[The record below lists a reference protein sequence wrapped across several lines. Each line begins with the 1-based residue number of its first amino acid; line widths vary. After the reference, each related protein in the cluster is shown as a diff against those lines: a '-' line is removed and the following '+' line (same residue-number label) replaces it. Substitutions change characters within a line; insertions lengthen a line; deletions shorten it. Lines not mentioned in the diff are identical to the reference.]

1 AARATPRARLVP
13 ARPTRPQRARRP
25 ARERG
30 PGRRLTGAAVMVLA
44 VAAALLAAASLRL
57 PSLVSALLAA
67 YLALVGEEGLVTLA
81 LSPVHAVRAGWL
93 AAAEAVLAGAA
104 AAAWWARG
112 RPGLPA
118 PAPAVRAAARD
129 PLTLGAL
136 ALLAC
141 VLGYELLL
149 ALTVPPNNWDSLTYH
164 LARAAA
170 WAQHGGIEWVANA
183 PSDRLNEYQPLAEQ
197 ENLFLFAATGTD
209 ALYAFPQYV
218 AQLAALVAVYGAAR
232 RLGFGVRASA
242 GSACVLATFSLVA
255 LEATTAQNDLVAASL
270 VAAAA
275 CLALGPAGGEWALAG
290 AAAGLGLG
298 AKLTTALVWPAL
310 ALLAAARGR
319 RRRRV
324 RRRRHVGLRARRR
337 AHGARAR
344 LRRLPAPAHDRAV
357 VPGQP
362 PRGAARALPD
372 ARPLV
377 GVRRARRRARSARR
391 RRRRRGGRGR
401 VPRRRRGAAGGAR
414 RRRGRPAARRPCAR
428 ARGGRRLL
436 VRGRH
441 EPQRERGLRGVRAAR
456 RGAAAR
462 GRPLGPGRVRP
473 RARRPAAARARARAA
488 VVPRPAHARVG
499 VQPVPDPL
507 RARGRR
513 ARGAARRALLPRRR
527 RERGSARRRRRGRV
541 RDAARRP
548 YEAVR
553 GAPVAVHAGAG
564 ARLDVAAAGAA
575 GARRVRAAR
584 AARRLR
590 RGDRRRRRAVVRALG
605 PRPRPAR
612 LLPAGARR
620 AAAGLPR
627 RRLLRRRERRRR
639 RAVGRPVRVG
649 RLDRAAARELLAARR
664 RPARRRR
671 LRRLS
676 GARAGERPRRRAVG
690 AGSPRGLP
698 LAAPAPAGVAGVEHV
713 GIGGLGRRPSRDV
726 DAVALH
732 VEVVLS
738 LERVVVVQPVGR
750 ADGVGV
756 VEGAGRVGVAA
767 WHGCRGAAGRPLHL
781 AGERRARTQTRD

>member
-1 AARATPRARLVP
+1 RARGRGRHRARRARGDDRRCHEQRRRVPGARRRAREGARAVGLGGRRRLRLGAARQADARGVPREERGPARALARGGAARATPRARLVP
-13 ARPTRPQRARRP
+13 ARPPRPQRARRP

-129 PLTLGAL
+129 PLALG
-136 ALLAC
+136 AC

-298 AKLTTALVWPAL
+298 AQLTTALVWPAL

-319 RRRRV
+319 RVAVRV
-324 RRRRHVGLRARRR
+324 AGAAAVAFAAVGMWGYVLDVAHTGHVLGYGVSRHQHTTGPSFPGSLRVGLHVLYRMLDLSSVSDALGV
-337 AHGARAR
+337 ALAALG
-344 LRRLPAPAHDRAV
+344 
-357 VPGQP
+357 
-362 PRGAARALPD
+362 GAAGA
-372 ARPLV
+372 AA
-377 GVRRARRRARSARR
+377 GAAAF
-391 RRRRRGGRGR
+391 RGG
-401 VPRRRRGAAGGAR
+401 GGAR

-456 RGAAAR
+456 RGAAA
-462 GRPLGPGRVRP
+462 
-473 RARRPAAARARARAA
+473 
-488 VVPRPAHARVG
+488 
-499 VQPVPDPL
+499 Q
-507 RARGRR
+507 
-513 ARGAARRALLPRRR
+513 
-527 RERGSARRRRRGRV
+527 
-541 RDAARRP
+541 
-548 YEAVR
+548 
-553 GAPVAVHAGAG
+553 
-564 ARLDVAAAGAA
+564 
-575 GARRVRAAR
+575 
-584 AARRLR
+584 
-590 RGDRRRRRAVVRALG
+590 
-605 PRPRPAR
+605 
-612 LLPAGARR
+612 
-620 AAAGLPR
+620 
-627 RRLLRRRERRRR
+627 
-639 RAVGRPVRVG
+639 
-649 RLDRAAARELLAARR
+649 
-664 RPARRRR
+664 
-671 LRRLS
+671 
-676 GARAGERPRRRAVG
+676 
-690 AGSPRGLP
+690 
-698 LAAPAPAGVAGVEHV
+698 
-713 GIGGLGRRPSRDV
+713 I
-726 DAVALH
+726 
-732 VEVVLS
+732 
-738 LERVVVVQPVGR
+738 GR
-750 ADGVGV
+750 A
-756 VEGAGRVGVAA
+756 
-767 WHGCRGAAGRPLHL
+767 H
-781 AGERRARTQTRD
+781 

>member
-1 AARATPRARLVP
+1 
-13 ARPTRPQRARRP
+13 
-25 ARERG
+25 
-30 PGRRLTGAAVMVLA
+30 MVLA

-319 RRRRV
+319 RVAVRV
-324 RRRRHVGLRARRR
+324 AGAAAVAFAAVGMWGYVLDVAHTGHVLGYGVSRHQHTTGPSFPGSLRVGLHVLYRMLDLSSVSDALGV
-337 AHGARAR
+337 A
-344 LRRLPAPAHDRAV
+344 L
-357 VPGQP
+357 
-362 PRGAARALPD
+362 AAL
-372 ARPLV
+372 
-377 GVRRARRRARSARR
+377 G
-391 RRRRRGGRGR
+391 
-401 VPRRRRGAAGGAR
+401 GAAG
-414 RRRGRPAARRPCAR
+414 
-428 ARGGRRLL
+428 
-436 VRGRH
+436 
-441 EPQRERGLRGVRAAR
+441 
-456 RGAAAR
+456 
-462 GRPLGPGRVRP
+462 
-473 RARRPAAARARARAA
+473 
-488 VVPRPAHARVG
+488 
-499 VQPVPDPL
+499 
-507 RARGRR
+507 
-513 ARGAARRALLPRRR
+513 
-527 RERGSARRRRRGRV
+527 
-541 RDAARRP
+541 
-548 YEAVR
+548 
-553 GAPVAVHAGAG
+553 
-564 ARLDVAAAGAA
+564 AAAGAA
-575 GARRVRAAR
+575 AF
-584 AARRLR
+584 
-590 RGDRRRRRAVVRALG
+590 RGG
-605 PRPRPAR
+605 G
-612 LLPAGARR
+612 GARR
-620 AAAGLPR
+620 AALAGA
-627 RRLLRRRERRRR
+627 
-639 RAVGRPVRVG
+639 AV
-649 RLDRAAARELLAARR
+649 A
-664 RPARRRR
+664 
-671 LRRLS
+671 
-676 GARAGERPRRRAVG
+676 
-690 AGSPRGLP
+690 LP
-698 LAAPAPAGVAGVEHV
+698 LAAPALVRGAGAAFSFAGDMNRSANEDYGAFGPLGAVLLLGAALWVPAAYV
-713 GIGGLGRRPSRDV
+713 R
-726 DAVALH
+726 
-732 VEVVLS
+732 
-738 LERVVVVQPVGR
+738 GR
-750 ADGVGV
+750 ADLRRLALALALPSFLVLLTL
-756 VEGAGRVGVAA
+756 ESEYNPFLTRFELVAA
-767 WHGCRGAAGRPLHL
+767 VLVAPLVALFFRGAAASAALLAAAGAVAFVTLRDDRTKPFEARPWRFTQAQALGWTWQPQVQQALGEYERLVPRDACVGAIVGGDEPSFVLWGRDLDRRVSYLPALDALPQAYRDGVFYVVVSVAADAPSADQFASVGWTVRPLGSYWLL
-781 AGERRARTQTRD
+781 AVAPHADAGCAA